1 LDASLTPLGSEYP
14 YAKIVAHASHWLQL
28 PWGHVLGLDAFVG
41 GIFGNAPLFERFYVG
56 DLTDLLP
63 DRVLDLNFDRRP
75 APNYLNTDIVEI
87 RYGNY
92 AAKLDAEYRVP
103 IYRGT
108 RSIYGIDLF
117 GSFGVFGLAND
128 QDFVDR
134 ARGYHGFRGVPID
147 ITFNAGM
154 RVDTQVGGF
163 VIGLSNLIGL
173 IPVRGRDQGAA
184 RP

>member
-1 LDASLTPLGSEYP
+1 M
-14 YAKIVAHASHWLQL
+14 
-28 PWGHVLGLDAFVG
+28 LGLDAFVG

-108 RSIYGIDLF
+108 RSIYGVDLF

-134 ARGYHGFRGVPID
+134 ARGYQGFGGVPD
-147 ITFNAGM
+147 
-154 RVDTQVGGF
+154 RPDVQ
-163 VIGLSNLIGL
+163 
-173 IPVRGRDQGAA
+173 RGAA
-184 RP
+184 RSTRRRAASSSACRTSSASSRCAGPTRGRRRP